1 MQRQVTAHEREI
13 RMLEHIKL
21 GKDSEA
27 SSEEEARQMLE
38 DPKKVLQDLKSLYEH
53 NRIQFSRSDEARVI
67 TAIYTQ
73 DRDREKLIT
82 SLSFDSTVKCFS
94 VA

>member
-1 MQRQVTAHEREI
+1 MTAHEREI

-38 DPKKVLQDLKSLYEH
+38 DPNKVLQDLKSLYEH

-73 DRDREKLIT
+73 DKPVIRLYREMLFRRI
-82 SLSFDSTVKCFS
+82 
-94 VA
+94 A

>member
-1 MQRQVTAHEREI
+1 
-13 RMLEHIKL
+13 MLEHIKL

-73 DRDREKLIT
+73 DRDITHNKPVIRLYREMLFRRI
-82 SLSFDSTVKCFS
+82 
-94 VA
+94 A

>member
-1 MQRQVTAHEREI
+1 MTAHEREI

-73 DRDREKLIT
+73 DKPVIRLYREMLFRRI
-82 SLSFDSTVKCFS
+82 
-94 VA
+94 A

>member
-1 MQRQVTAHEREI
+1 
-13 RMLEHIKL
+13 MLEHIKL

-38 DPKKVLQDLKSLYEH
+38 DPNKVLQDLKSLYEH
-53 NRIQFSRSDEARVI
+53 NRIQFNRSDEARVI

-73 DRDREKLIT
+73 DKPVIRLYREMLFRRI
-82 SLSFDSTVKCFS
+82 
-94 VA
+94 A

>member
-1 MQRQVTAHEREI
+1 
-13 RMLEHIKL
+13 MLEHIKL

-73 DRDREKLIT
+73 DKPVIRLYREMLFRRI
-82 SLSFDSTVKCFS
+82 
-94 VA
+94 A

>member
-1 MQRQVTAHEREI
+1 MTAHEREI

-27 SSEEEARQMLE
+27 SSEEETRQMLE

-73 DRDREKLIT
+73 DKPVIRLYREMLFRRI
-82 SLSFDSTVKCFS
+82 
-94 VA
+94 A

>member
-1 MQRQVTAHEREI
+1 MTAHEREI

-67 TAIYTQ
+67 TSIYTQ
-73 DRDREKLIT
+73 DKPVIRLYREMLFRRI
-82 SLSFDSTVKCFS
+82 
-94 VA
+94 A